1 MPVVRG
7 SAALARL
14 DMSDGSDRISQTSP
28 GVDVGSGNPPAQESA
43 GSFFDKLSATARL
56 TRQQAYRR
64 KLESV
69 DLREADYAIGEKAY
83 NLDTI
88 PPEFG
93 SLVTDLDAIQ
103 ARLEAREQTQPGK
116 QDSSFAEK
124 AQTTARAAANKAKAE
139 ALKLKRSALLKDL
152 GYKLRQHQAPDAILA
167 PEIARAKAV
176 QERIKLLDEEIER
189 LRHHSWI
196 RHPLVVVLGLALAAL
211 VLVGVLSLRHGR
223 TAREVAG
230 RQQQGQRSTTARE
243 AAAMEEVRRQAE
255 ERMRSIQQQASKGY
269 QAQMDAVQR
278 MQDKYDQDQRDYV
291 EKQKQEQAAR
301 AKAEQEKVDI
311 QNKLQQQMAQ
321 KQEEERKRVEAEKR
335 GKVVQTQQ
343 KEQELTKKRQQL
355 AGSIVRTKAKIEE
368 HEIAPTGTAVKY
380 AVSRHA
386 LHIAATTMKGSR
398 PVMLIDGVPGPQ
410 FDDLV
415 AVGGEKFWQPSQML
429 HPEAERPDDDSND
442 RSSAPVVFS
451 DDGSRWAYV
460 GRAGNQFV
468 VMLDGK
474 VLSRIPFSEEAIA
487 SLSFTPGG
495 KHLRYIQTE
504 QVHDQSGESRRDTR
518 LVVDGRKATVGA
530 VNLRAGEV
538 SWSPDGEHFVFI
550 TKSGDRLSD
559 QLVLDNKVDPP
570 ELQFPGYALEHTR
583 PLFTGDSAHLITVR
597 RKLVQ
602 QSGSTRLGSQAV
614 FFDRTPVVQA
624 PSAIIPG
631 SHQKTDAVLE
641 EVSVAPMGSNFITV
655 FRASAN
661 PFNLYFN
668 DKRIASDAPARD
680 NVHIGWSPNGKRY
693 AILCGGYGN
702 RSSSEFMIIDGK
714 RQRDYRDISLRGA
727 NATWKPVSPFT
738 ADSSTCVYVGTTDKS
753 FVVIDD
759 AESDGYKR
767 VDDVTFSQQGAH
779 FAFIASDDSGQKVLV
794 VDGEA
799 LEPRKD
805 IHDFVFTPD
814 GAHYAF
820 LSGGERGAKVVVD
833 GVEQPFEFGGDF
845 VRYNTSSHQPNRQF
859 VFSPDGKHVAYMS
872 YADPKRTAK
881 GICLDGKVFLL
892 KSDKSEVT
900 AFFTPD
906 NQHFIWID
914 WGYKVT
920 SIGDG
925 SISNYLDVPGY
936 GIYVDG
942 VLAGAFDCPTVKID
956 NYKGITTSIAR
967 IFQQTANATEMG
979 ADGVLTVFAQ
989 AGEVIKKLRV
999 TPAADT
1005 NLARFAAI
1013 ADEQQMAGEDESK
1026 PAAEPEQ

>member
-1 MPVVRG
+1 
-7 SAALARL
+7 
-14 DMSDGSDRISQTSP
+14 MSDGRDRIGQTMP
-28 GVDVGSGNPPAQESA
+28 DADTGSGNPPAQESA

-56 TRQQAYRR
+56 TRQQTYRR

-88 PPEFG
+88 QPEFG
-93 SLVTDLDAIQ
+93 SLVIDLDAIQ
-103 ARLEAREQTQPGK
+103 ARLEALAQTEPDK
-116 QDSSFAEK
+116 PDSSFAEK

-152 GYKLRQHQAPDAILA
+152 GYKLRRHQAPDAILA
-167 PEIARAKAV
+167 PEIERAKAV
-176 QERIKLLDEEIER
+176 QERIKLLDEEIQQ
-189 LRHHSWI
+189 LRRHSWI
-196 RHPLVVVLGLALAAL
+196 RHPLVVLGLVLAAL
-211 VLVGVLSLRHGR
+211 VLVGVLSLRRGR
-223 TAREVAG
+223 PAREVAG
-230 RQQQGQRSTTARE
+230 RQQSSEQSMTARE

-255 ERMRSIQQQASKGY
+255 ERMRSIQQQAAKGY
-269 QAQMDAVQR
+269 TAQMDAVQR
-278 MQDKYDQDQRDYV
+278 MQEKYDQDQRDHI

-301 AKAEQEKVDI
+301 AKAEQEKVDL

-321 KQEEERKRVEAEKR
+321 KQEEERKRVEAEKQ
-335 GKVVQTQQ
+335 GKVVQAQQ
-343 KEQELTKKRQQL
+343 KEQEVAKKRQQL

-368 HEIAPTGTAVKY
+368 KEIAPTGTAVKY

-398 PVMLIDGVPGPQ
+398 PVVLMDNVPGPQ

-415 AVGGEKFWQPSQML
+415 AVSGEKFWQPSQML
-429 HPEAERPDDDSND
+429 HPEAERPEDDSND

-460 GRAGNQFV
+460 GRAGNQLV

-474 VLSRIPFSEEAIA
+474 ELSRIPFSEEAIT

-495 KHLRYIQTE
+495 KHLRYIQTV
-504 QVHDQSGESRRDTR
+504 QVHDQSGDSRRDTR

-530 VNLRAGEV
+530 DNLRAGEV
-538 SWSPDGEHFVFI
+538 IWSPDGEHFAFI
-550 TKSGDRLSD
+550 AKSGDRLSD
-559 QLVLDNKVDPP
+559 RLVVDNKVDPP

-631 SHQKTDAVLE
+631 SHQKTDGVLE

-655 FRASAN
+655 FRASGN
-661 PFNLYFN
+661 PLNLYFN
-668 DKRIASDAPARD
+668 DKRIASDAPSRD
-680 NVHIGWSPNGKRY
+680 NVHFGWSPNGKRY

-702 RSSSEFMIIDGK
+702 NSSSEYMIIDGK
-714 RQRDYRDISLRGA
+714 RQREYRDVSLRGA
-727 NATWKPVSPFT
+727 NTTWKPVSPFT

-753 FVVIDD
+753 FVVMDD

-767 VDDVTFSQQGAH
+767 VDDVIFSQQGAH
-779 FAFIASDDSGQKVLV
+779 FAFIASDDAGQKVLV
-794 VDGEA
+794 VDGQA

-820 LSGGERGAKVVVD
+820 LSGEGNGGVKVVVD

-845 VRYNTSSHQPNRQF
+845 VRYNTSSHAANRQF

-872 YADPKRTAK
+872 YAEPKAERKAAPSQNRTAK
-881 GICLDGKVFLL
+881 GICLDGKVFRL

-900 AFFTPD
+900 AFFTPN

-967 IFQQTANATEMG
+967 ILQQTANATEMG
-979 ADGVLTVFAQ
+979 ADGVLTVLAQ
-989 AGEVIKKLRV
+989 AGEAIKKLRV

-1005 NLARFAAI
+1005 NLANFAAI

-1026 PAAEPEQ
+1026 PASEPEQ